1 MESTF
6 NELAQ
11 ENGRAINQGGAL
23 EKFAHGPA
31 SSCTVVAVDLELGAN
46 NAVFIRGKGCG
57 LRWDRGQPLTCLGP
71 RRWVWSAGPSEEGVE
86 FGLLLNDQVWARGD
100 KIVLDPG
107 RSIEITPDFEWPE
120 MPRVAPPSIEEGVCV
135 CIR

>member
-1 MESTF
+1 MESTL
-6 NELAQ
+6 NELAK
-11 ENGRAINQGGAL
+11 ENGRAIKQGGAL
-23 EKFAHGPA
+23 EEFACGPGA
-31 SSCTVVAVDLELGAN
+31 SCTVVAVDLELGAN

-57 LRWDRGQPLTCLGP
+57 LRWDRGQPLTCLGS
-71 RRWVWSAGPSEEGVE
+71 RRWVWSAGPSEERVE

-120 MPRVAPPSIEEGVCV
+120 IPRVAAASIDEGVCV
-135 CIR
+135 

>member
-1 MESTF
+1 MGSTL
-6 NELAQ
+6 NDLSK
-11 ENGRAINQGGAL
+11 ENDRADTQGGPL
-23 EKFAHGPA
+23 ERFARGPA

-71 RRWVWSAGPSEEGVE
+71 RRWVWSAGPSEERVE
-86 FGLLLNDQVWARGD
+86 FGLLLDDQVWARGE
-100 KIVLDPG
+100 KMVLDPG

-120 MPRVAPPSIEEGVCV
+120 IPKVATDSKEF
-135 CIR
+135 

>member
-6 NELAQ
+6 NELAK
-11 ENGRAINQGGAL
+11 ENGRAVTQDGAL
-23 EKFAHGPA
+23 EKLIHGPA

-71 RRWVWSAGPSEEGVE
+71 GRWVWSAGPSQESVE
-86 FGLLLNDQVWARGD
+86 FGLLLDDEVWARGE
-100 KIVLDPG
+100 KIVLAPG
-107 RSIEITPDFEWPE
+107 RSVAITPDFEWPE
-120 MPRVAPPSIEEGVCV
+120 IPKVAADSKGH
-135 CIR
+135 